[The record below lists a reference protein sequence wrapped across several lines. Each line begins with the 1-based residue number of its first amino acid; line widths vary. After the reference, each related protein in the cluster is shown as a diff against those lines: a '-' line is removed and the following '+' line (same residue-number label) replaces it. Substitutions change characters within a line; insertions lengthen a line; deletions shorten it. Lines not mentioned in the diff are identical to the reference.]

1 MRDLNTMQS
10 QLLMIH
16 TRSPLHC
23 GTGHARG
30 AVDLPIARES
40 VSQLPYIPAS
50 GIKGALRNAALDARI
65 GHKEVSKLFG
75 GSAKDTTRTPDAGE
89 LSFGDGALIAI
100 PVSSLNGVYAYA
112 TCPHLLRS
120 LRLDL
125 NSLGMST
132 PSLVDP
138 QLKALVPS
146 HSRLTR
152 TTAQG
157 QKRITLSEYNFIAD
171 SDDQVTSWADLLCK
185 LFKLDEYE
193 ATQLKA
199 RFCLIS
205 DDSFKLLADRSI
217 EVNVRVSL
225 DRETR
230 TAAIGALW
238 TEENLPSN
246 SLLYSLCYAT
256 PNQRRAASTLYETLQ
271 QAINTEVQLG
281 GNATIGRGRCAMN
294 LYRHG

>member
-1 MRDLNTMQS
+1 MQS

-50 GIKGALRNAALDARI
+50 GLKGALRNAALDARVS
-65 GHKEVSKLFG
+65 HKEVSKLFG
-75 GSAKDTTRTPDAGE
+75 GSAKETTKTPDAGE
-89 LSFGDGALIAI
+89 LSFGDGSLIAI
-100 PVSSLNGVYAYA
+100 PVTSLNGVYAYA

-125 NSLGMST
+125 ASLGLPA
-132 PSLVDP
+132 PSLINP
-138 QLKALVPS
+138 HLKALVTS
-146 HSRLTR
+146 SSRLTR
-152 TTAQG
+152 TPPQG
-157 QKRITLSEYNFIAD
+157 QARLTLGEYDFAAE
-171 SDDQVTSWADLLCK
+171 SDAQVSAWADLLCT
-185 LFKLDEYE
+185 LFKLDDYD
-193 ATQLKA
+193 ASQLKA
-199 RFCLIS
+199 RLCVIS
-205 DDSFKLLADRSI
+205 DDSFKMLADRSV

-230 TAAIGALW
+230 TASGGALW
-238 TEENLPSN
+238 TEENLPTN

-256 PNQRRAASTLYETLQ
+256 PNHRRAASDLYKTLQ
-271 QAINTEVQLG
+271 QAISAEVQLG

-294 LYRHG
+294 LYGRG